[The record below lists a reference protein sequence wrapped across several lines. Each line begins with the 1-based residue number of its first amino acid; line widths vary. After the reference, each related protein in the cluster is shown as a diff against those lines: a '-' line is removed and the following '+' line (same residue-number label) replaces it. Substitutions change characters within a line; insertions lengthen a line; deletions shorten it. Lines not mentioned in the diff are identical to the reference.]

1 MPTKFRPYAPD
12 QDLLLPSSLKEWL
25 PEDHA
30 AYFIS
35 EMVEELDLKAFYAP
49 YEGDG
54 RRRMPYEPKMM
65 LKVLL
70 YGYVSGVFSSR
81 KMAAKLEE
89 DVAFRVLAAGN
100 FPSHRTICEFRKR
113 HLADFKALF
122 VQVVQIAQAAGLV
135 KLGTVAVDGTKV
147 KANASKRKAMS
158 YQRMLAEERRIQ
170 RAVDELCDRAHR
182 VDQTEDA
189 RYGEDRRG
197 DELPEELRYREDRLN
212 KIREAKAQLEAKQ
225 READRKKGRHEDDDR
240 RPPSGRGRSYQQEFG
255 VPKDKDQTNFT
266 DPESQIMKTAQG
278 YEQCYNGQV
287 AVDDEQQMIVGNSLS
302 ANASDQGA
310 LLGLLDQIKTILKG
324 IPDRILADAGY
335 RNERDFEALESAG
348 IDGYISVG
356 REGKAC
362 QAVDPD
368 RHPATGRMVDKLATA
383 EGREQYK
390 ARKHLVEAVPGWIK
404 NVLGFR
410 QFSVRGLEK
419 VSGEWD
425 LVCLATN
432 LRRMHP
438 RIVFE

>member
-35 EMVEELDLKAFYAP
+35 EMVDELDLKAFYAP

-81 KMAAKLEE
+81 KIAAKLED

-100 FPSHRTICEFRKR
+100 FPSHRTICDFRKR

-122 VQVVQIAQAAGLV
+122 IQVVQIAKAAGLV

-158 YQRMLAEERRIQ
+158 YKRMIAEERRIEQ
-170 RAVDELCDRAHR
+170 EVDQLCDRAHR
-182 VDQTEDA
+182 VDTTEDA
-189 RYGEDRRG
+189 RFGEDRRG
-197 DELPEELRYREDRLN
+197 DELPEELRHREARLK

-225 READRKKGRHEDDDR
+225 REVDRKKGRQEDDNR
-240 RPPSGRGRSYQQEFG
+240 RPPSGRGPSYKQEFG
-255 VPKDKDQTNFT
+255 FPKDNDQGNFT
-266 DPESQIMKTAQG
+266 DPESQIMKMAQG
-278 YEQCYNGQV
+278 YEQCFNGQL
-287 AVDDEQQMIVGNSLS
+287 AVDGEQQIIVGNSLS

-310 LLGLLDQIKTILKG
+310 LLGLLEQIKETLKG
-324 IPDRILADAGY
+324 IPERILADAGY
-335 RNERDFEALESAG
+335 RNEGDFEALESAG
-348 IDGYISVG
+348 IDGYISLG
-356 REGKAC
+356 REGRASK
-362 QAVDPD
+362 VIDRD
-368 RHPATGRMVDKLATA
+368 RHPSTGRMVDKLATA
-383 EGREQYK
+383 EGRERYK

-410 QFSVRGLEK
+410 QFSVRGLQAT
-419 VSGEWD
+419 SGEWD

-438 RIVFE
+438 RIAFG